1 MKNIRNKMQN
11 FYKRWNIEY
20 KEEKRLEDF
29 RNRVLTT
36 INMYVVPFF
45 DKVKGSYNNSDLWLL
60 RYFKLIGIN
69 ISRVSLE
76 SPFHD
81 GLYQRIFENY
91 LTPNIKKGHLW
102 EIIFYLET
110 LLNFELDIPN
120 YLNNKSFK
128 EILYLELAENIDLS
142 LLDIKIKKTKDTF
155 IIYPAGVK
163 LLDENVVNEVIDYL
177 NDYPLVQ
184 KHFMS
189 ALQKYQERKYDRNI
203 IDDLRFSL
211 ELLLRNIL
219 NNKKVLENQISLLGP
234 YLKSKN
240 APAEIINMFMSLIN
254 YYKDY
259 QNEHAKH
266 GDKVREAEI
275 EFMIYLTGTI
285 MRFLLSL

>member
-20 KEEKRLEDF
+20 SQEKKLNDF
-29 RNRVLTT
+29 SNRALST
-36 INMYVVPFF
+36 INMFVVPFF
-45 DKVKGSYNNSDLWLL
+45 NKVGKQYNDDYWLL
-60 RYFKLIGIN
+60 KYFKFIGIS
-69 ISRVSLE
+69 ISPVSLNANNWE
-76 SPFHD
+76 VS
-81 GLYQRIFENY
+81 GYQNIFENY
-91 LTPNIKKGHLW
+91 LTSKIQNGKIE
-102 EIIFYLET
+102 EIIFYFQMLFD
-110 LLNFELDIPN
+110 LKIDIPSF
-120 YLNNKSFK
+120 YEDKSFK
-128 EILYLELAENIDLS
+128 EILYLELTENIDLS

-189 ALQKYQERKYDRNI
+189 ALQKYQERKYNRNI

-211 ELLLRNIL
+211 ELLLKNIL

>member
-1 MKNIRNKMQN
+1 MQN

-20 KEEKRLEDF
+20 SQEKKLNDF
-29 RNRVLTT
+29 SNRALST
-36 INMYVVPFF
+36 INMFVVPFF
-45 DKVKGSYNNSDLWLL
+45 NKVGKQYNDDYWLL
-60 RYFKLIGIN
+60 KYFKFIGIS
-69 ISRVSLE
+69 ISPVSLNANNWE
-76 SPFHD
+76 VS
-81 GLYQRIFENY
+81 GYQNIFENY
-91 LTPNIKKGHLW
+91 LTSKIQNGKIE
-102 EIIFYLET
+102 EIIFYFQMLFD
-110 LLNFELDIPN
+110 LKIDIPSF
-120 YLNNKSFK
+120 YEDKSFK
-128 EILYLELAENIDLS
+128 EILYLELTENIDLS

-189 ALQKYQERKYDRNI
+189 ALQKYQERKYNRNI

-211 ELLLRNIL
+211 ELLLKNIL

>member
-20 KEEKRLEDF
+20 SQEKKLNDF
-29 RNRVLTT
+29 SNRALST
-36 INMYVVPFF
+36 INMFVVPFF
-45 DKVKGSYNNSDLWLL
+45 NKVGKQYNDDYWLL
-60 RYFKLIGIN
+60 KYFKFIGIS
-69 ISRVSLE
+69 ISPVSLNANNWE
-76 SPFHD
+76 VS
-81 GLYQRIFENY
+81 GYQNIFENY
-91 LTPNIKKGHLW
+91 LTSKIQNGKIE
-102 EIIFYLET
+102 EIIFYFQMLFD
-110 LLNFELDIPN
+110 LKIDIPSF
-120 YLNNKSFK
+120 YEDKSFK
-128 EILYLELAENIDLS
+128 EILYLELTENIDLS

-189 ALQKYQERKYDRNI
+189 ALQKYQERKYNRNI

-211 ELLLRNIL
+211 ELLLKNIL

-259 QNEHAKH
+259 QNEPA
-266 GDKVREAEI
+266 
-275 EFMIYLTGTI
+275 L
-285 MRFLLSL
+285 